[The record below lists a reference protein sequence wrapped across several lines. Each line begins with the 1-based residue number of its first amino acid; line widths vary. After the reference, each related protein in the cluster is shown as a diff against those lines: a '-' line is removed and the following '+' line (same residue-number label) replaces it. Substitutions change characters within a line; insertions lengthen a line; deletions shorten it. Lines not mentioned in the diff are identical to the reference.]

1 MSHAKDAFYN
11 LKWTGVNCRKLTIRE
26 SSFRENDDPGIDL
39 TGNALSCKQPPGKRF
54 PEKVF
59 PKKTIR
65 ESYYPGTDYIPLSY
79 LSFVYS
85 LVHRYDEMAERVSEI
100 PDDTEQLVELQR
112 YHKTASACHQALG
125 LLRVLKYSSTTRVVS
140 YSGS

>member
-1 MSHAKDAFYN
+1 
-11 LKWTGVNCRKLTIRE
+11 VNRLSEKITIRE
-26 SSFRENDDPGIDL
+26 STSRETRRPAKNRL
-39 TGNALSCKQPPGKRF
+39 GNVF

-59 PKKTIR
+59 PGKTIR
-65 ESYYPGTDYIPLSY
+65 ESYYPGTDYIPLTY